1 MLRYLGIVID
11 FGGLGLGL
19 GLECGVQIEIKLR

>member
-11 FGGLGLGL
+11 FGGLDL
-19 GLECGVQIEIKLR
+19 GLESGVQIEIKLR